1 MKFIKVSNIK
11 INVDESV
18 DKAFEK
24 AIKEAGINNKEI
36 IEQKIVKYSIDA
48 RHKGSIK
55 KLYTIG
61 FKIKKYNKNR
71 KNVVVLDREPEYEFV
86 PTGTEK
92 LKNRP
97 VIVGFGPAGMFC
109 GYMLAMY
116 GYKPIIVERG
126 SKVDQ
131 RLKKIEE
138 FWSTGKLDE
147 NSNVQFG
154 EGGAGT
160 FSDGKLNTGI
170 KDKENRINLVLKT
183 FVENGAKEN
192 ILYDAKPHVGTD
204 ILSVVVKNMR
214 KYIES
219 KGGTFYFDTEMT
231 DFTTENNV
239 LKAVKLSNG
248 EEIETNICV
257 LAIGHSARDTFE
269 MIFNKG
275 INMEQKPFAIGVR
288 VEHPQEKINKSQ
300 YGFSDNRLG
309 AASYKLTYKTYKR
322 TWSYQVCVPEDL
334 L

>member
-18 DKAFEK
+18 DIAFEK
-24 AIKEAGINNKEI
+24 AIKEAGINNKDI

-48 RHKGSIK
+48 RHKDSIK

-154 EGGAGT
+154 
-160 FSDGKLNTGI
+160 
-170 KDKENRINLVLKT
+170 
-183 FVENGAKEN
+183 
-192 ILYDAKPHVGTD
+192 
-204 ILSVVVKNMR
+204 
-214 KYIES
+214 
-219 KGGTFYFDTEMT
+219 
-231 DFTTENNV
+231 
-239 LKAVKLSNG
+239 
-248 EEIETNICV
+248 
-257 LAIGHSARDTFE
+257 
-269 MIFNKG
+269 
-275 INMEQKPFAIGVR
+275 
-288 VEHPQEKINKSQ
+288 
-300 YGFSDNRLG
+300 NRL
-309 AASYKLTYKTYKR
+309 SY
-322 TWSYQVCVPEDL
+322 
-334 L
+334 